1 MSNSL
6 EISKYTFIWTSST
19 SIKLVNDLSTT
30 QVAQESQVVQEQHYD
45 TILLSH
51 RLIIISMT
59 SQVVHASCARFVQ

>member
-1 MSNSL
+1 MSNFL